1 MAEGSEDRGGHQ
13 TLPHP
18 WPYLEEVFEIVGS
31 KNDSWCMRC
40 KLCQPKNHVLS
51 AFKNSPSN
59 LKKHIE
65 RKHPNHLG
73 RYKTLTA
80 NSQKRKPGADAAADE
95 GPPPKQAKLWETRRV
110 SQASVD
116 KEVLHFIIQGLHPPN
131 LVEQQGF
138 VDLVHHLQPNINVMS
153 RNTVVNKVEK
163 VALEMKINLKTCGIE
178 FIATTTDC
186 WTAYRRGFLG
196 VTAHWIDP
204 QTMKRCCA
212 ALACKQLKGS
222 HSFSALASA
231 LNEIH
236 TEFNIRDK
244 ITRTTTD
251 NGSNFLK
258 AFRLYGQTN
267 ENINNPAPTAA
278 SGEED
283 DDGGEDENNEDQDS
297 VEFVEAGAILDED
310 DCLEYQLP
318 KHHRCACHLL
328 NLVATVDVEEAN
340 VSTVYKRVSRSTFSK
355 CWSL

>member
-1 MAEGSEDRGGHQ
+1 M
-13 TLPHP
+13 
-18 WPYLEEVFEIVGS
+18 
-31 KNDSWCMRC
+31 
-40 KLCQPKNHVLS
+40 
-51 AFKNSPSN
+51 
-59 LKKHIE
+59 
-65 RKHPNHLG
+65 
-73 RYKTLTA
+73 
-80 NSQKRKPGADAAADE
+80 
-95 GPPPKQAKLWETRRV
+95 

-163 VALEMKINLKTCGIE
+163 VALEMKINLKTSLSGIE

-267 ENINNPAPTAA
+267 ENINNPAPIAA

-328 NLVATVDVEEAN
+328 NLVSTVDVEEAN

-355 CWSL
+355 YWSLWNKSARSTTAAEIIEENCKLQLLRPNATRWNSLFLAVERIVRIAREQGEGAITAVCSALKIPMYVPACIYIFKAELYIFHFELKSY